1 MTRTASALLRTAAVA
16 LVFAAAAVPA
26 LAQPT
31 PDAQRGPRGME
42 PPRMTAAACEERSA
56 REAARLAYVE
66 RRLNLTAEQRPVFAR
81 FAEAARAADAAR
93 RQACVAAVPA
103 SAPTTPPTI
112 VERSER
118 TQRMMQSEA
127 ERLQAVRPSLAA
139 LYEALTPG
147 QRQILDRPMGQ
158 GMRGGHGDH
167 GHGDH
172 GHGGHDRGDHGRGDH
187 GPEHRNH
194 R

>member
-1 MTRTASALLRTAAVA
+1 MTRSVSALLRTAAVA
-16 LVFAAAAVPA
+16 VVLAGAALPA

-81 FAEAARAADAAR
+81 FAEAARTADDVR

-118 TQRMMQSEA
+118 AQRMLQSEA

-158 GMRGGHGDH
+158 GMRGGRGGHGGGQGG

-172 GHGGHDRGDHGRGDH
+172 GS
-187 GPEHRNH
+187 EHRHH
-194 R
+194 RG

>member
-1 MTRTASALLRTAAVA
+1 MTRSVSALLRTAAVA
-16 LVFAAAAVPA
+16 VVLAGAALPA

-81 FAEAARAADAAR
+81 
-93 RQACVAAVPA
+93 VAAVPA
-103 SAPTTPPTI
+103 CAPTTPPTI

-118 TQRMMQSEA
+118 AQRMMQSEA

-158 GMRGGHGDH
+158 GMRGGRG
-167 GHGDH
+167 
-172 GHGGHDRGDHGRGDH
+172 GHGGGQGGGHGDH
-187 GPEHRNH
+187 GPEHRHH
-194 R
+194 RG